1 MPHDDVHGQVN
12 HEVMHQLKN
21 LLSINLGFCDLLLD
35 ELEPADRR
43 HADVLQIRNATVKA
57 LQLLPLVSVTE

>member
-1 MPHDDVHGQVN
+1 MPNDAAPRGVN

-35 ELEPADRR
+35 ELDAADRR
-43 HADVLQIRNATVKA
+43 HADVLQIRAATVKA
-57 LQLLPLVSVTE
+57 LGLLPLMFIGD